1 MAIPISYNYRN
12 LLARKLTTLFTIVGI
27 ALVVFVWT
35 AVLMMAAGLKKT
47 LVSTGSDENVIVIRK
62 AATSDTLSM
71 ISRDDARLVETF
83 PEIATNQ
90 EGRPLVS
97 KEAVLIINL
106 FKKDSNDMGN
116 VVVRGVSSDVL
127 KLRGNVKILQGRIW
141 DPAKSEI
148 IVGRSVHQKFKGTE
162 IGQSLK
168 FGNRLWLIVGVFDAQ
183 KSGFESEVWGD
194 IEQMMTAFNRPL
206 YSTMIA
212 RLRDP
217 SSITSFQ
224 TRLESESRLKQ
235 LAVKKEKEYY
245 DEQSGPLSTFVRR
258 LGGFIT
264 IVFSFGAMIGAMIT
278 MYASVAHRTVEIGTL
293 RALGFR
299 RHNILFAFLLEAL
312 LISLVG
318 GILGI
323 LLASTL
329 QLVSI
334 SMLNF
339 ASFTELAFG
348 FNLTPMIMLA
358 SIGFAL
364 AMGIIGGFL
373 PAVSASRLNIVNAL
387 RSS

>member
-12 LLARKLTTLFTIVGI
+12 LLARKLTTLLTITGI

-35 AVLMMAAGLKKT
+35 AVLMMRDGLQKT

-62 AATSDTLSM
+62 AANSDVLSM

-83 PEIATNQ
+83 PEIATNE

-106 FKKDSNDMGN
+106 YKKDSNDMGN
-116 VVVRGVSSDVL
+116 VIVRGVSKDVL

-148 IVGRSVHQKFKGTE
+148 MVGRSIHEKFNGCD
-162 IGQSLK
+162 IGQTLK
-168 FGNRLWLIVGVFDAQ
+168 FGNRNWLIVGVFDAQ

-217 SSITSFQ
+217 SQNTSFQ
-224 TRLESESRLKQ
+224 TRLESESRLRQ

-245 DEQSGPLSTFVRR
+245 DEQSGPLSGFIKAI
-258 LGGFIT
+258 GYFIT
-264 IVFSFGAMIGAMIT
+264 IVFSFGAIIGATIT

-299 RHNILFAFLLEAL
+299 RRNILLAFLIEAL
-312 LISLVG
+312 LISLIG
-318 GILGI
+318 GALGI
-323 LLASTL
+323 LLASML
-329 QLVSI
+329 QFVTV

-339 ASFTELAFG
+339 ASFSELAFG
-348 FNLTPMIMLA
+348 FNLTLSIILA

-364 AMGIIGGFL
+364 AMGIIGGFF
-373 PAVSASRLNIVNAL
+373 PAVQASRLNIVNAL